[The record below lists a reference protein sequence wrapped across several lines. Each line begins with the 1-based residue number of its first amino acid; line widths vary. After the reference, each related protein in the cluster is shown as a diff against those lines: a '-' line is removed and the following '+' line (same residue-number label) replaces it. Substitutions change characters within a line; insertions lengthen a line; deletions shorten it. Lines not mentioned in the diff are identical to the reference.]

1 MHLFVAMFYHWTRLQ
16 EKTTFFSKMKR
27 MAYACLILYGGLHN
41 DIMTTFMHLLVK
53 CFILPLDEIIREI
66 TFFENEEKGL
76 RTTQP
81 NLIFQLILHGGIHND
96 IMSSLLSRV
105 GSGW

>member
-1 MHLFVAMFYHWTRLQ
+1 
-16 EKTTFFSKMKR
+16 

-53 CFILPLDEIIREI
+53 CFILPLDEIIRKKLFSKMKKKPTHAE
-66 TFFENEEKGL
+66 
-76 RTTQP
+76 P

-96 IMSSLLSRV
+96 IMSSFLSRV